1 MSRWIQQLTPNLSR
15 EKWSLEENKR
25 LLQLYQQKQN
35 HWKEISSS
43 LEGRTDNAAK
53 NQFFALMRKGLRKA
67 CRTIGFTSNTIK
79 INGLKPKV
87 LLDFFQLERD
97 FVVDGRSHHVNI
109 ADFIHHYALSDLPD
123 GSHEEQ
129 NVALVN
135 SIMGYLTLMKCP
147 YQRQVHGSQEV
158 HRPQKAKKDRE
169 ARQKAAGNRQLAV
182 PEVGAGRSASRARPP
197 RLRGRL

>member
-1 MSRWIQQLTPNLSR
+1 MSLPEDSDNWASTKRQSSAGNGRLISWIQQLTPNLSR
-15 EKWSLEENKR
+15 DKWSIEENKR
-25 LLQLYQQKQN
+25 LLELYQQKQN

-97 FVVDGRSHHVNI
+97 FEVDGQLHKVNVAELI
-109 ADFIHHYALSDLPD
+109 DHYALSEIPD
-123 GSHEEQ
+123 NEIQEERVGLI
-129 NVALVN
+129 NE
-135 SIMGYLTLMKCP
+135 IMRYLTQMK
-147 YQRQVHGSQEV
+147 
-158 HRPQKAKKDRE
+158 
-169 ARQKAAGNRQLAV
+169 
-182 PEVGAGRSASRARPP
+182 
-197 RLRGRL
+197 